1 MRSHKELRTKKA
13 LLYTQSLQERANT
26 NSNDLKDL
34 VTSQRFFPLKF
45 IQLSVSFQFWNV
57 SLA

>member
-1 MRSHKELRTKKA
+1 MHEKA

-45 IQLSVSFQFWNV
+45 IPLSVSFQFWNV
-57 SLA
+57 SRA

>member
-1 MRSHKELRTKKA
+1 MRSHKELRTKKT

-26 NSNDLKDL
+26 NSNYLKDL

-57 SLA
+57 SRA

>member
-26 NSNDLKDL
+26 KSNYLKDL
-34 VTSQRFFPLKF
+34 VTSQRFFL
-45 IQLSVSFQFWNV
+45 
-57 SLA
+57 